1 MPINLIADKWP
12 ATELFGWRS
21 QGNQSR
27 IEDIEIKVRTDDP
40 SIGDGL
46 SYPFESRNRADRIQ
60 FLHTFRVTLRIRYG
74 ERIADKWDAQGR
86 REFLNVGRAKSSGL
100 QRVFECVLHT

>member
-46 SYPFESRNRADRIQ
+46 SYPLDQFDVSLVPGEPARLLRVGDLPGDRCGWRIETFTPAADFVGAVVI
-60 FLHTFRVTLRIRYG
+60 
-74 ERIADKWDAQGR
+74 ERMPAWQ
-86 REFLNVGRAKSSGL
+86 
-100 QRVFECVLHT
+100 QQ